1 MLYLQSM
8 EPLKE
13 ESLALSCKKLA
24 ASDRLRFISS
34 IEMIAG
40 GAFDED
46 LIAVQNFTYKEIAA
60 LAAVDPGV
68 KKILKEARSLGNEA
82 RQILREDTA
91 DRRAIHGTKE
101 PIYSVKGDYV
111 GDKTNYSDSLLSLQ
125 LKANDPAKYRDAA
138 PVALGGGFVLAVN
151 MGLERD
157 PVDRKPQTV
166 EIKCVDT
173 TPPGGLLN
181 GPLPA
186 GK

>member
-1 MLYLQSM
+1 MLSLKSM
-8 EPLKE
+8 DEK
-13 ESLALSCKKLA
+13 SLAVSCKKLA
-24 ASDRLRFISS
+24 ATDRLRFISS

-40 GAFDED
+40 GAFDEE
-46 LIAVQNFTYKEIAA
+46 LRAVNNFTYKEISA

-68 KKILKEARSLGNEA
+68 KKILKEARAAGNEA

-111 GDKTNYSDSLLSLQ
+111 GEKTNYSDSLLSLQ

-151 MGLERD
+151 LGLERD
-157 PVDRKPQTV
+157 PVDRQPKIV
-166 EIKCVDT
+166 DVKCVDV
-173 TPPGGLLN
+173 TPTAISGGLPD
-181 GPLPA
+181 GPNL